1 MIRHV
6 LPKVD
11 MVLIMTVN
19 PGFGGQKLIPYT
31 LDKVKELKALLNQEK
46 LKVDIEVDGG
56 INLENVSEAMDAGA
70 NIIVAGSAVFRGD
83 INENVKSFLEIMQKN
98 GRG

>member
-1 MIRHV
+1 M
-6 LPKVD
+6 VD
-11 MVLIMTVN
+11 MVLVMSVN

-31 LDKVKELKALLNQEK
+31 LDKVKELKTLLDREK

-56 INLENVSEAMDAGA
+56 INLENVSEAMEAGA